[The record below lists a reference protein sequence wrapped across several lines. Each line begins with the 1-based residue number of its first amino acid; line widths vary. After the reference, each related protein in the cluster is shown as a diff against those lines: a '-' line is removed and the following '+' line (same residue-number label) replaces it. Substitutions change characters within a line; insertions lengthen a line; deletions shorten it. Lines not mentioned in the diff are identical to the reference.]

1 MVVSLVLLFFK
12 LILGKARFLA
22 PFGARR
28 NQFKIQVAILK
39 FRQYHY
45 QWWIPWWKIEDSK
58 RCRETTSNNF
68 PKDTLGQ
75 ELQSRTRFGSR
86 QTAEKKHA
94 LEIWR
99 TTNRKKKKHAL
110 EHDLVHDKPPKK
122 NASEH
127 DLVHDKPP
135 KKARIGARFGARQTA
150 KKKRIGAR
158 FGARQTAKKSTHR
171 STIWCTTNRKEKH
184 ALEHDL
190 VEKKNNIILAPAQQQ
205 TWQTNRWSLMRSLD
219 NVWLMMINVWYFHGL
234 IPVMV
239 VIPKPR
245 WFWEVIPMS
254 S

>member
-45 QWWIPWWKIEDSK
+45 QWSIPWWKIEDCK

-68 PKDTLGQ
+68 PKDTPGQ

-94 LEIWR
+94 LEHDLAHYKPQ
-99 TTNRKKKKHAL
+99 KKKT
-110 EHDLVHDKPPKK
+110 
-122 NASEH
+122 
-127 DLVHDKPP
+127 
-135 KKARIGARFGARQTA
+135 RIGARFGARQTA

-158 FGARQTAKKSTHR
+158 FGARQTAKKSTHW
-171 STIWCTTNRKEKH
+171 STIWCTTNRQKKT
-184 ALEHDL
+184 ASEHDL
-190 VEKKNNIILAPAQQQ
+190 VHDKPPKKALIGARFGAQQTAKKNTHWSTIWWEKKQYNSSSSTAANLA
-205 TWQTNRWSLMRSLD
+205 N
-219 NVWLMMINVWYFHGL
+219 
-234 IPVMV
+234 
-239 VIPKPR
+239 
-245 WFWEVIPMS
+245 
-254 S
+254 